1 MGEIKVFAHKY
12 ATNLSKIKKNASKMI
27 NLWENV
33 LLFAEKVVYL
43 QTKITN
49 ERIFLY
55 AVCAHKCIINQI
67 ISE

>member
-43 QTKITN
+43 QTKIAN
-49 ERIFLY
+49 ECIAFFE
-55 AVCAHKCIINQI
+55 VCAHKCIINQI